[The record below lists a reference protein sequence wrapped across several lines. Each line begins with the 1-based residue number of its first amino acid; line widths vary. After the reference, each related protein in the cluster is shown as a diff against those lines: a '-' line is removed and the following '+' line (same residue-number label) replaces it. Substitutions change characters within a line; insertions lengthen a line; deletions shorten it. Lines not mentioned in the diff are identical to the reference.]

1 MNKELLKKIADA
13 KRIVIKVGSSS
24 LTSASGGID
33 IDRLNKLVDE
43 IAKKKQSQADIV
55 LVSSGAIAAAL
66 APLGLKSRPRDLIMQ
81 QAAASVGQ
89 GLLVHRYSE
98 RLATHNI
105 VAGQILLT
113 SEDISRRS
121 HYRNAIRTFNQL
133 FELGVVPIVN
143 ENDTVATEEIRF
155 GDNDRLAA
163 LVSNLI
169 QADALIL
176 LSDVEG
182 LFSEAPSSPA
192 AELISEVK
200 NFDDISQIKVG
211 LSSNSKLGSGGMVTK
226 LTAAKIA
233 AAAGIVVVLTDAK
246 NLSKALAGEAVGTL
260 FHPALEKQSA
270 RELWLAHASV
280 VMGSITVDEG
290 AARALVER
298 RASLLAAGITAVSG
312 DFAVGDVVSVVTQ
325 AGEVIA
331 RGLVNFDSDEIPLI
345 LGKTSQK
352 IVEQLGEH
360 FVKEVIHRDD
370 LVLMNHN
377 Q

>member
-1 MNKELLKKIADA
+1 MSSDLYKKIAKA

-24 LTSASGGID
+24 LTSHSGSID
-33 IDRLNKLVDE
+33 VQRLNALVDE
-43 IAKKKQSQADIV
+43 IAKKKQQKADIV

-89 GLLVHRYSE
+89 GLLVHRYTE
-98 RLATHNI
+98 RFASHNI

-133 FELGVVPIVN
+133 FDLGVIPIVN

-163 LVSNLI
+163 LVANLV
-169 QADALIL
+169 QADLLLL

-182 LFSEAPSSPA
+182 LFDKSPSEPA
-192 AELISEVK
+192 AKLISEVK
-200 NFDDISQIKVG
+200 DFKEISQVKVG
-211 LSSNSKLGSGGMVTK
+211 NESGSKLGSGGMQTK

-233 AAAGIVVVLTDAK
+233 TSAGICVMVTDAK
-246 NLSKALAGEAVGTL
+246 NLAKALAGEPVGTL
-260 FHPALEKQSA
+260 FHPASDKHSA
-270 RELWLAHASV
+270 RELWLAHASS
-280 VMGSITVDEG
+280 VMGSVVVDSG
-290 AARALVER
+290 AERALLTA
-298 RASLLAAGITAVSG
+298 RASLLAAGIKSVTG
-312 DFAVGDVVSVVTQ
+312 DFAVGDVISVLNEKQ
-325 AGEVIA
+325 EVIA
-331 RGLVNFDSDEIPLI
+331 RGLVNFDSDELPKII
-345 LGKTSQK
+345 GKTSKK
-352 IVEQLGEH
+352 ITEQLGEDL
-360 FVKEVIHRDD
+360 VREVVHLDD
-370 LVLMNHN
+370 LVLIEGA

>member
-1 MNKELLKKIADA
+1 MSSDLYKKIAKA

-24 LTSASGGID
+24 LTSHSGSID
-33 IDRLNKLVDE
+33 VQRLNALVDE
-43 IAKKKQSQADIV
+43 IAKKKQQKADIV

-89 GLLVHRYSE
+89 GLLVHRYTE
-98 RLATHNI
+98 RFASHNI

-133 FELGVVPIVN
+133 FDLGVIPIVN

-163 LVSNLI
+163 LVANLV
-169 QADALIL
+169 QADLLLL

-182 LFSEAPSSPA
+182 LFDKSPSEPA
-192 AELISEVK
+192 AKLISEVK
-200 NFDDISQIKVG
+200 DFKEISQVKVG
-211 LSSNSKLGSGGMVTK
+211 NESGSKLGSGGMQTK

-233 AAAGIVVVLTDAK
+233 TSAGICVVVTDAK
-246 NLSKALAGEAVGTL
+246 NLARALAGETVGTL
-260 FHPALEKQSA
+260 FHPASDKHSA
-270 RELWLAHASV
+270 RELWLAHASS
-280 VMGSITVDEG
+280 VMGSVVADSG
-290 AARALVER
+290 AERALLTA
-298 RASLLAAGITAVSG
+298 RASLLAAGIKSVTG
-312 DFAVGDVVSVVTQ
+312 DFAVGDVISVLNEKQ
-325 AGEVIA
+325 EVIA
-331 RGLVNFDSDEIPLI
+331 RGLVNFDSDELPKII
-345 LGKTSQK
+345 GKTSKK
-352 IVEQLGEH
+352 ITEQLGEDL
-360 FVKEVIHRDD
+360 VREVVHLDD
-370 LVLMNHN
+370 LVLIEGA

>member
-1 MNKELLKKIADA
+1 MNSNIYQQVKKA

-24 LTSASGGID
+24 LTTQGGSID
-33 IDRLNKLVDE
+33 IARLNDLVDQ
-43 IAKKKQSQADIV
+43 IAKKKKTDADIV

-66 APLGLKSRPRDLIMQ
+66 APLGLKSRPKDLIMQ

-89 GLLVHRYSE
+89 GLLVHRYTE
-98 RLATHNI
+98 RFASHEI

-133 FELGVVPIVN
+133 FELSVIPIVN

-163 LVSNLI
+163 LVANLV
-169 QADALIL
+169 QADVLLL

-182 LFSEAPSSPA
+182 LFDQAPDQVGA
-192 AELISEVK
+192 KLISEVN
-200 NFDDISQIKVG
+200 NFDEISHVKVG
-211 LSSNSKLGSGGMVTK
+211 TNSSSKLGSGGMLTK

-233 AAAGIVVVLTDAK
+233 TSAGITVVLTDAK
-246 NLSKALAGEAVGTL
+246 NLARALAGEEVGTI
-260 FHPALEKQSA
+260 FHPAAIRQSA

-280 VMGSITVDEG
+280 VMGSLVIDAG
-290 AARALVER
+290 AERALLEN
-298 RASLLAAGITAVSG
+298 RASLLAAGIKSSSG
-312 DFAVGDVVSVVTQ
+312 DFAVGDVVSVINDKN
-325 AGEVIA
+325 EVIA
-331 RGLVNFDSDEIPLI
+331 RGLINFDSSELPQI
-345 LGKTSQK
+345 LGKTSKK
-352 IVEQLGEH
+352 IIEQLGENS
-360 FVKEVIHRDD
+360 VREVIHRDD
-370 LVLMNHN
+370 LVLIAER

>member
-1 MNKELLKKIADA
+1 MSSDLYKKIAKA

-24 LTSASGGID
+24 LTSHSGSID
-33 IDRLNKLVDE
+33 VQRLNALVDE
-43 IAKKKQSQADIV
+43 IAKKKQQKADIV

-89 GLLVHRYSE
+89 GLLVHRYTE
-98 RLATHNI
+98 RFASHNI

-133 FELGVVPIVN
+133 FDLGVIPIVN

-163 LVSNLI
+163 LVANLV
-169 QADALIL
+169 QADLLLL

-182 LFSEAPSSPA
+182 LFDKSPSEPA
-192 AELISEVK
+192 AKLISEVK
-200 NFDDISQIKVG
+200 DFKEISQVKVG
-211 LSSNSKLGSGGMVTK
+211 NEPGSKLGSGGMQTK

-233 AAAGIVVVLTDAK
+233 TSAGICVMVTDAK
-246 NLSKALAGEAVGTL
+246 NLAKALAGETVGTI
-260 FHPALEKQSA
+260 FHPANDKHSA
-270 RELWLAHASV
+270 RELWLAHASS
-280 VMGSITVDEG
+280 VMGSVVVDSG
-290 AARALVER
+290 AERALLTA
-298 RASLLAAGITAVSG
+298 RASLLAAGIKSVTG
-312 DFAVGDVVSVVTQ
+312 DFAVGDVISVLNEKQ
-325 AGEVIA
+325 EEIA
-331 RGLVNFDSDEIPLI
+331 RGLVNFDSDELPKII
-345 LGKTSQK
+345 GKTSKK
-352 IVEQLGEH
+352 ITEQLGEDL
-360 FVKEVIHRDD
+360 VREVIHLDD
-370 LVLMNHN
+370 LVLIEGA

>member
-33 IDRLNKLVDE
+33 IDRLNKLVDD

-98 RLATHNI
+98 RFATHNI

-163 LVSNLI
+163 LVSNLV

-246 NLSKALAGEAVGTL
+246 NLAKALAGEAVGTL

-290 AARALVER
+290 AANALVER

-370 LVLMNHN
+370 LVLMNQN

>member
-1 MNKELLKKIADA
+1 MSSDLYKKIAKA

-24 LTSASGGID
+24 LTSHSGSID
-33 IDRLNKLVDE
+33 VQRLNALVDE
-43 IAKKKQSQADIV
+43 IAKKKQQKADIV

-89 GLLVHRYSE
+89 GLLVHRYTE
-98 RLATHNI
+98 RFASHNI

-133 FELGVVPIVN
+133 FDLGVIPIVN

-163 LVSNLI
+163 LVANLV
-169 QADALIL
+169 QADLLLL

-182 LFSEAPSSPA
+182 LFDKSPSEPA
-192 AELISEVK
+192 AKLISEVK
-200 NFDDISQIKVG
+200 DFKEISQVKVG
-211 LSSNSKLGSGGMVTK
+211 NESGSKLGSGGMQTK

-233 AAAGIVVVLTDAK
+233 TSAGICVMVTDAK
-246 NLSKALAGEAVGTL
+246 NLAKALAGEPVGTL
-260 FHPALEKQSA
+260 FHPASDKHSA
-270 RELWLAHASV
+270 RELWLAHASS
-280 VMGSITVDEG
+280 VMGSVVVDSG
-290 AARALVER
+290 AERALLTA
-298 RASLLAAGITAVSG
+298 RASLLAAGIKSVTG
-312 DFAVGDVVSVVTQ
+312 EFAVGDVISVLNEKQ
-325 AGEVIA
+325 EVIA
-331 RGLVNFDSDEIPLI
+331 RGLVNFDSDELPKII
-345 LGKTSQK
+345 GKTSKK
-352 IVEQLGEH
+352 ITEQLGEDL
-360 FVKEVIHRDD
+360 VREVVHLDD
-370 LVLMNHN
+370 LVLIEGA